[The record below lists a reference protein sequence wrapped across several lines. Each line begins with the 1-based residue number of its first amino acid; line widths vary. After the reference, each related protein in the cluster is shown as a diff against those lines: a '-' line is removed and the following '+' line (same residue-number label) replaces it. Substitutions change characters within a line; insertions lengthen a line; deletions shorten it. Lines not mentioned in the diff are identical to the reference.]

1 MNQVLAAT
9 ELYLLGHSQEAAP
22 PAASPES
29 TLGLPRPATAKW
41 MCSNRQAS
49 HCTGTTA
56 EVTIEQVSASGR
68 CLPWKCRNTRNVPL
82 SQPPFQMSCDFI
94 CMAKPEAHAEL

>member
-1 MNQVLAAT
+1 MHRVPAAT

-29 TLGLPRPATAKW
+29 TLGLPRPAAAKR

-56 EVTIEQVSASGR
+56 KATIEKVSASGT
-68 CLPWKCRNTRNVPL
+68 CLPWKCRRTRNVPL
-82 SQPPFQMSCDFI
+82 TQPPFQMSCEFT
-94 CMAKPEAHAEL
+94 CMAKSEAHAEL